1 MVAQVFLDAE
11 YEEQKKE
18 MEARADLARKR
29 RGEEEAQLRERRIRA
44 RQVAEE
50 QDQISADPR
59 IKLLIELVMQPF
71 ETLLVAAAAIDNT
84 AARCVVCGGRWMRE

>member
-29 RGEEEAQLRERRIRA
+29 REEEEAQLRERRIRA

-59 IKLLIELVMQPF
+59 MKLLIELVMQPF
-71 ETLLVAAAAIDNT
+71 ETLLAAAAVIDNT
-84 AARCVVCGGRWMRE
+84 APCCVVFGAGG